1 MQSYTAKQARSHFS
15 LLLKKAEKG
24 EEIILVR
31 RGREIAMLSK
41 APRKKVEMPSLKE
54 FRKTISY
61 TGRTLSETV
70 IKMREE
76 GR

>member
-1 MQSYTAKQARSHFS
+1 MQSYSAKQARSHFS

-31 RGREIAMLSK
+31 RGREIARLSK
-41 APRKKVEMPSLKE
+41 ATKKKAKLPSLRE
-54 FRKTISY
+54 FRSTITA
-61 TGRTLSETV
+61 TGRCLSETV
-70 IKMREE
+70 IRMREE

>member
-1 MQSYTAKQARSHFS
+1 MQTYTAKQARSHFS

-31 RGREIAMLSK
+31 RGREIARLSK
-41 APRKKVEMPSLKE
+41 APRKKAKLPNLKE
-54 FRKTISY
+54 FRNTITS
-61 TGRTLSETV
+61 TGRSLSETV

-76 GR
+76 ER

>member
-1 MQSYTAKQARSHFS
+1 MQIYTAKQARSHFS

-31 RGREIAMLSK
+31 RGREIARLSK
-41 APRKKVEMPSLKE
+41 APKKKASIPSLKE
-54 FRKTISY
+54 FRKTISS

-70 IKMREE
+70 MKIREE